1 MKTRMVVCLSMM
13 MSLFALGML
22 PAAAQEDTCYSKDG
36 NWAADTQKCTVTVGV
51 QVNVDYPLEMA
62 QYPEAAK
69 TIDAFIADQQKTFIA
84 SYTPDYTLPAHV
96 NNWGMDITNELY
108 KYSDDIQTVLFRVS
122 FYTGGAHP
130 NSGYTSFTFD
140 VKKATELTL
149 NDVFLNGKVPLDMIA
164 KFAQDHLK
172 KTLGDMEDAT
182 MLEAG
187 TTTSTPDNYKNWA
200 LTPTSI
206 IFFFDP
212 YQVAPYAAGP
222 QKVEIPF
229 TALKGQLAAPF
240 GA

>member
-1 MKTRMVVCLSMM
+1 MKTRMMVCLTL
-13 MSLFALGML
+13 MSLFALGLL

-36 NWAADTQKCTVTVGV
+36 SWMADTQKCTVTVGV
-51 QVNVDYPLEMA
+51 QVNVDYPLAFA

-69 TIDAFIADQQKTFIA
+69 TIDDFIADEQKSFIA
-84 SYTPDYTLPAHV
+84 SYTPDYTLPPHV
-96 NNWGMDITNELY
+96 NNWGMYITNETY
-108 KYSDDIQTVLFRVS
+108 KFSDDIQTVVFDVS

-130 NSGYTSFTFD
+130 NHGYQTFTFD
-140 VKKATELTL
+140 VKKGTELTL
-149 NDVFLNGKVPLDMIA
+149 KDVFLNGNVPLDMISKTA
-164 KFAQDHLK
+164 YANLK
-172 KTLGDMEDAT
+172 KTLGDMEDDT

-229 TALKGQLAAPF
+229 SDLKGMLAAPF
-240 GA
+240 GS